1 MLKLLKYFKFIDWIL
16 SILVVGVIVFQVYL
30 EIELIEYMGNIISL
44 IQQHAQGAELTSQA
58 LWDVGWK
65 MILIALG
72 ICVSVIV
79 VNFMASMVAAR
90 FSKKLRTT
98 IFSKVNS
105 FSMEEM
111 NKFSTASLITRSTN
125 DIKQVEQTI
134 FMTLRMAITAPVMAC
149 FAISKIIGSSVELS
163 WTTAGALLVMILLV
177 LFLFFVAVPKF
188 SQIQKKTDKINNVTR
203 ENLTG
208 LRVVRAYNA
217 EKEQEE
223 KFEVVNKDLTKTNL
237 FVNRV
242 MALMWPGLELIM
254 NGLTIAIYW
263 VGAYLINVS
272 AIEYYTMVTFTQ
284 YAMHVLMSFMFI
296 SMLFVFI
303 PRGVVSGR
311 RINEVLSTKS
321 KISDGEGVS
330 TTEENKGTVE
340 FKNVSFK
347 YPDAEEY
354 VLKDI
359 SFKVNKGE
367 TIAFIGSTG
376 SGKSTLINLI
386 PRFFDATEG
395 EVLVD
400 GEDVKQYK
408 IKELNKKLGYV
419 PQKGY
424 LFSGTIKSN
433 LLYGN
438 KNATDEELEMCLKIS
453 QANFVKKLEGGID
466 YEIAQGGTNVSGG
479 QRQRLSIA
487 RALVKKPEILI
498 FDDSFSALDYKTD
511 KNLRKALKK
520 HTKDATKIIVA
531 QRIGTIIDADKIVVL
546 DEGKMVGYGTH
557 DELLKSC
564 EVYKE
569 IALSQL
575 SQEELKWQNQKIKLQ
590 KDSMAQWAEGWW
602 ARVKKQKTLKN
613 QWKC

>member
-1 MLKLLKYFKFIDWIL
+1 MIKLLKYFKWLDWVL
-16 SILVVGVIVFQVYL
+16 SLLVVGIIVLQVWL
-30 EIELIEYMGNIISL
+30 EMELIEYMGSIISL
-44 IQQHAQGAELTSQA
+44 IQMHAQGAPLTA
-58 LWDVGWK
+58 LDLWNVGWK
-65 MILIALG
+65 MILIAFG
-72 ICVSVIV
+72 ICASVVIV
-79 VNFMASMVAAR
+79 NYLASKIAAR
-90 FSKKLRTT
+90 FSKKLRTEV
-98 IFSKVNS
+98 FKKVNS

-125 DIKQVEQTI
+125 DIKQVEQTV

-163 WTTAGALLVMILLV
+163 WTTGVALLIMLLLV

-188 SQIQKKTDKINNVTR
+188 SQIQKKTDRINNVTR

-208 LRVVRAYNA
+208 IRVVRAYNA

-263 VGAYLINVS
+263 VGAYLINVGTL
-272 AIEYYTMVTFTQ
+272 EYYTMVTFTQ

-321 KISDGEGVS
+321 KIHDGDGVKPQVVG
-330 TTEENKGTVE
+330 EVE
-340 FKNVSFK
+340 FKDVSFK

-400 GEDVKQYK
+400 GEDVKNYK
-408 IKELNKKLGYV
+408 LEDLNNKLGYV

-438 KNATDEELEMCLKIS
+438 ENASDEDIEMALKVS
-453 QANFVKKLEGGID
+453 QSDFVKTLENGVD

-487 RALVKKPEILI
+487 RAIIKKPEIYI

-511 KNLRKALKK
+511 KNLRKALRTY
-520 HTKDATKIIVA
+520 TKDVTKIIVA

-557 DELLKSC
+557 EELLKNC

-575 SQEELKWQNQKIKLQ
+575 SKEEL
-590 KDSMAQWAEGWW
+590 
-602 ARVKKQKTLKN
+602 
-613 QWKC
+613 

>member
-1 MLKLLKYFKFIDWIL
+1 MIKLLKYFKFMDWL
-16 SILVVGVIVFQVYL
+16 TSLFVVGMIVFQVYL
-30 EIELIEYMGNIISL
+30 EMELIDYMGEIVSL
-44 IQQHAQGAELTSQA
+44 IQSHTQGMLLTSA
-58 LWDVGWK
+58 DLWNVGWK
-65 MILIALG
+65 MILIAFG
-72 ICVSVIV
+72 ICASVLI
-79 VNFMASMVAAR
+79 VNFLASRIAAK
-90 FSKKLRTT
+90 FSKELRTQV
-98 IFSKVNS
+98 FRKVNL

-125 DIKQVEQTI
+125 DIKQVEQTV
-134 FMTLRMAITAPVMAC
+134 FMFLKMAITAPTMAC
-149 FAISKIIGSSVELS
+149 FAISKILNSSIELT
-163 WTTAGALLVMILLV
+163 WTTAGGVVLLLFLV

-188 SQIQKKTDKINNVTR
+188 SAIQKKTDKINNVTR

-217 EKEQEE
+217 EKEQEA

-242 MALMWPGLELIM
+242 MSLLMPGMTFVM
-254 NGLTIAIYW
+254 NGLSIAIYW
-263 VGAYLINVS
+263 LGAYLINVGS
-272 AIEYYTMVTFTQ
+272 LEYYTMVTFSQ

-303 PRGVVSGR
+303 PRGVVSGK
-311 RINEVLSTKS
+311 RIFEVLSSKS
-321 KISDGEGVS
+321 NLPNGNGVE
-330 TTEENKGTVE
+330 TTEQGTIE

-347 YPDAEEY
+347 YPDAEAY
-354 VLKDI
+354 VLEDI

-367 TIAFIGSTG
+367 TVAFIGSTG

-386 PRFFDATEG
+386 PRFFDATQG

-400 GEDVKQYK
+400 GENVKNYK
-408 IKELNKKLGYV
+408 IEELNNKLGYV

-438 KNATDEELEMCLKIS
+438 ENATDEEIEEALNVS
-453 QANFVKKLEGGID
+453 QSFFVKELDGGID

-487 RALVKKPEILI
+487 RAVVKKPEIYI

-511 KNLRKALKK
+511 KNLRKALREY
-520 HTKDATKIIVA
+520 TANATKVIVA
-531 QRIGTIIDADKIVVL
+531 QRIGTIIDADKIIVL
-546 DEGKMVGYGTH
+546 DEGKMVGCGTH
-557 DELLKSC
+557 QELLETC
-564 EVYKE
+564 NVYKE

-575 SQEELKWQNQKIKLQ
+575 SKEEL
-590 KDSMAQWAEGWW
+590 
-602 ARVKKQKTLKN
+602 
-613 QWKC
+613 

>member
-30 EIELIEYMGNIISL
+30 EMELIEYMGNIISL
-44 IQQHAQGAELTSQA
+44 IQQHAQGAGLTSQA

-330 TTEENKGTVE
+330 TIEENKGTVE

-386 PRFFDATEG
+386 PRFFDAT
-395 EVLVD
+395 
-400 GEDVKQYK
+400 
-408 IKELNKKLGYV
+408 
-419 PQKGY
+419 
-424 LFSGTIKSN
+424 
-433 LLYGN
+433 
-438 KNATDEELEMCLKIS
+438 
-453 QANFVKKLEGGID
+453 GG
-466 YEIAQGGTNVSGG
+466 
-479 QRQRLSIA
+479 
-487 RALVKKPEILI
+487 
-498 FDDSFSALDYKTD
+498 
-511 KNLRKALKK
+511 
-520 HTKDATKIIVA
+520 
-531 QRIGTIIDADKIVVL
+531 
-546 DEGKMVGYGTH
+546 
-557 DELLKSC
+557 
-564 EVYKE
+564 
-569 IALSQL
+569 
-575 SQEELKWQNQKIKLQ
+575 
-590 KDSMAQWAEGWW
+590 
-602 ARVKKQKTLKN
+602 
-613 QWKC
+613 

>member
-1 MLKLLKYFKFIDWIL
+1 MIKLLKYFRWLDWLL
-16 SILVVGVIVFQVYL
+16 SILVIGIIVLQVWL
-30 EIELIEYMGNIISL
+30 EMELIEYMGSIISL
-44 IQQHAQGAELTSQA
+44 IQSHAHGMPLTA
-58 LWDVGWK
+58 MDLWNVGWK
-65 MILIALG
+65 MILIAFG
-72 ICVSVIV
+72 ICASVVV
-79 VNFMASMVAAR
+79 VNFLASQIAAR
-90 FSKKLRTT
+90 FSKKLRTKV
-98 IFSKVNS
+98 FKKVNS

-125 DIKQVEQTI
+125 DIKQVEQTV

-163 WTTAGALLVMILLV
+163 WTTGIALLIMILLV

-188 SQIQKKTDKINNVTR
+188 SQIQKKTDRINNVTR

-208 LRVVRAYNA
+208 IRVVRAYNA

-242 MALMWPGLELIM
+242 MSLMWPGLELIM

-263 VGAYLINVS
+263 VGAYLINVGTL
-272 AIEYYTMVTFTQ
+272 EYYTMVTFTQ

-321 KISDGEGVS
+321 KIHDGNVVKSQTFGE
-330 TTEENKGTVE
+330 VE
-340 FKNVSFK
+340 FKDVSFK

-400 GEDVKQYK
+400 GEDVRNYK
-408 IKELNKKLGYV
+408 LEDLNNKLGYV

-438 KNATDEELEMCLKIS
+438 ENASDEDVELALKVS
-453 QANFVKKLEGGID
+453 QSDFVKKLENGVD

-487 RALVKKPEILI
+487 RAIIKKPEIYI

-520 HTKDATKIIVA
+520 YTADATKIIVA

-546 DEGKMVGYGTH
+546 DEGQMVGYGTH
-557 DELLKSC
+557 EELLKNC
-564 EVYKE
+564 DVYKE

-575 SQEELKWQNQKIKLQ
+575 SKEEL
-590 KDSMAQWAEGWW
+590 
-602 ARVKKQKTLKN
+602 
-613 QWKC
+613 

>member
-1 MLKLLKYFKFIDWIL
+1 MIKLLKYFKFMDWL
-16 SILVVGVIVFQVYL
+16 ASLFVVGMIVFQVYL
-30 EIELIEYMGNIISL
+30 EMELIDYMGEIVSL
-44 IQQHAQGAELTSQA
+44 IQAHAQGMPLVSAD
-58 LWDVGWK
+58 LWNVGLK
-65 MILIALG
+65 MILIAFG
-72 ICVSVIV
+72 ICASVLI
-79 VNFMASMVAAR
+79 VNFFASRIAAR
-90 FSKKLRTT
+90 FSKELRSQV
-98 IFSKVNS
+98 FKKVNS

-125 DIKQVEQTI
+125 DIKQVEQTV
-134 FMTLRMAITAPVMAC
+134 FMTLKMAITAPAMAC
-149 FAISKIIGSSVELS
+149 FAISKILNSSVQLT
-163 WTTAGALLVMILLV
+163 WTTAGGVVLLLFLVM
-177 LFLFFVAVPKF
+177 FLFFVAVPKF
-188 SQIQKKTDKINNVTR
+188 SAIQKKTDKINNVTR

-217 EKEQEE
+217 EKEQEA

-242 MALMWPGLELIM
+242 MSLLMPGMIFVMNALSV
-254 NGLTIAIYW
+254 AIYW
-263 VGAYLINVS
+263 LGAYLINVGS
-272 AIEYYTMVTFTQ
+272 LEYYTMVTFSQ

-311 RINEVLSTKS
+311 RIYEVLSTKS
-321 KISDGEGVS
+321 NLFDGKGVE
-330 TTEENKGTVE
+330 TKEQGTIE

-347 YPDAEEY
+347 YPDAEAY
-354 VLKDI
+354 VLEDI

-367 TIAFIGSTG
+367 TVAFIGSTG

-386 PRFFDATEG
+386 PRFFDATQG
-395 EVLVD
+395 EVLID
-400 GEDVKQYK
+400 GENVKNYK
-408 IKELNKKLGYV
+408 IEELNNKLGYV

-438 KNATDEELEMCLKIS
+438 ENATDEEIEEALKVS
-453 QANFVKKLEGGID
+453 QSDFVKDLENEVD

-487 RALVKKPEILI
+487 RAVIKKPEIYI

-511 KNLRKALKK
+511 KNLRKALKDY
-520 HTKDATKIIVA
+520 TIDATKVIVA
-531 QRIGTIIDADKIVVL
+531 QRIGTIIDADKIIVL

-557 DELLKSC
+557 KELLENC
-564 EVYKE
+564 DVYKE

-575 SQEELKWQNQKIKLQ
+575 SKEEL
-590 KDSMAQWAEGWW
+590 
-602 ARVKKQKTLKN
+602 
-613 QWKC
+613 

>member
-1 MLKLLKYFKFIDWIL
+1 MIKLLKYFKFMDWL
-16 SILVVGVIVFQVYL
+16 ASLFVVGIIVFQVWL
-30 EIELIEYMGNIISL
+30 EMELIEYMGSIISL
-44 IQQHAQGAELTSQA
+44 IQMHAQGMPLTA
-58 LWDVGWK
+58 LDLWNVGWK
-65 MILIALG
+65 MILIAFG
-72 ICVSVIV
+72 ICASVVV
-79 VNFMASMVAAR
+79 VNFLASKIAAR
-90 FSKKLRTT
+90 FSKKLRTEV
-98 IFSKVNS
+98 FKKVNS

-125 DIKQVEQTI
+125 DIKQVEQTV

-163 WTTAGALLVMILLV
+163 WTTGVALLIMLFLV

-188 SQIQKKTDKINNVTR
+188 SQIQKKTDRINNVTR

-208 LRVVRAYNA
+208 IRVVRAYNA

-223 KFEVVNKDLTKTNL
+223 KFEEVNKDLTKTNL

-263 VGAYLINVS
+263 VGAYLINVGTL
-272 AIEYYTMVTFTQ
+272 EYYTMVTFTQ

-311 RINEVLSTKS
+311 RTNEVLSTKS
-321 KISDGEGVS
+321 KIHDGRGVKPQ
-330 TTEENKGTVE
+330 TVGEVE
-340 FKNVSFK
+340 FKDVSFK
-347 YPDAEEY
+347 YPDAQEY

-395 EVLVD
+395 EILVD
-400 GEDVKQYK
+400 GEDVKNYK
-408 IKELNKKLGYV
+408 LEDLNNKLGYV

-438 KNATDEELEMCLKIS
+438 ENASDEDIEMALKVS
-453 QANFVKKLEGGID
+453 QSDFVKKLEDGVD

-487 RALVKKPEILI
+487 RAIIKKPEIYI

-511 KNLRKALKK
+511 KNLRKALKTY
-520 HTKDATKIIVA
+520 TKDATKIIVA

-557 DELLKSC
+557 EELLKNC

-575 SQEELKWQNQKIKLQ
+575 SKEEL
-590 KDSMAQWAEGWW
+590 
-602 ARVKKQKTLKN
+602 
-613 QWKC
+613 